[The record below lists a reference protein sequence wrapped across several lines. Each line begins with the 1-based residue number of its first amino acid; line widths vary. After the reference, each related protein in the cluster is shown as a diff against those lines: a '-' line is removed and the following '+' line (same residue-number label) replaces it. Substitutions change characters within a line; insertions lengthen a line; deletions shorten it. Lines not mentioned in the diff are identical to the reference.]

1 MNDPDVIEQ
10 IKKATA
16 MFEDHTYNSDDLA
29 ARLMQ
34 IVDENNTA
42 GLLHKSRLEKL
53 LFKVKHLTHLQRQYW
68 GGDKTLLGT
77 CKTEEK
83 ALTEFVNRML
93 AQGYNIEG
101 LGNKVEQKPL
111 FK

>member
-1 MNDPDVIEQ
+1 
-10 IKKATA
+10 

-34 IVDENNTA
+34 IIEENNTA
-42 GLLHKSRLEKL
+42 GILHKSRLEKL
-53 LFKVKHLTHLQRQYW
+53 LFKIRHLLHLQRQYW
-68 GGDKTLLGT
+68 GGDKTLLGA

-83 ALTEFVNRML
+83 ALSEFVSRLL

-101 LGNKVEQKPL
+101 LGAKPEQKNL